1 MISVNQAIGTSVP
14 ENNRRD
20 GTCFL
25 SRGGTSDW
33 EGVKTFKEK
42 QKKTNLEQKR
52 RV

>member
-25 SRGGTSDW
+25 SRGGTSEW

-42 QKKTNLEQKR
+42 QKTKQEQKR